1 MIFPAVPQAF
11 YPRGHSA
18 ERLSRESLCYAG
30 TGASSI
36 GCLLLYC
43 KTSVSMEVAGA
54 GGDSAAEGAESKHT
68 HTHINTT
75 QAGDSRINHTA
86 FTLPTRLS
94 YRRRGEN
101 KGVRDPEGQGARG
114 EGRHPPAALKPSGP
128 PLACPLSK

>member
-1 MIFPAVPQAF
+1 
-11 YPRGHSA
+11 
-18 ERLSRESLCYAG
+18 
-30 TGASSI
+30 
-36 GCLLLYC
+36 
-43 KTSVSMEVAGA
+43 MEVAGA

-114 EGRHPPAALKPSGP
+114 EGRHPPGCLKTLWPTTCVSFVRMKKMIDS
-128 PLACPLSK
+128 LSHTFLCAESRVTIPVRISSSSFFAKIPAV